1 MKVKFKNRQV
11 RTLLKSDI
19 RENVLAL
26 NDLI

>member
-19 RENVLAL
+19 RESVLAL
-26 NDLI
+26 NDLG